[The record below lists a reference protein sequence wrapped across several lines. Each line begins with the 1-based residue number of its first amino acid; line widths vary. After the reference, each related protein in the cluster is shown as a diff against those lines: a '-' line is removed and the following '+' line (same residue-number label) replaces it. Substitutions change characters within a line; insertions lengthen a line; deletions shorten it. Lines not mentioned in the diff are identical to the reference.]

1 MPIDEPDADVALL
14 TPVPQQHLA
23 SGVEVCAALG
33 RVTFGTDAGMALAT
47 FSHLVGKDSNAD
59 VLFYASENPI
69 SGIPKAT
76 YRGRFVEY
84 VGALAN
90 GKAPPSCAQF
100 RPPTT
105 ANDGPWQS
113 FYVVRNLRR
122 LESPVELNKLS
133 KRDAKGKLRSNFIP
147 LGPVVI
153 DTPF

>member
-23 SGVEVCAALG
+23 SGIEVCAALG

-47 FSHLVGKDSNAD
+47 FSHLVGKDSHAD
-59 VLFYASENPI
+59 ILFYASENPV
-69 SGIPKAT
+69 SGTPKAT
-76 YRGRFVEY
+76 YRGRFVQY

-90 GKAPPSCAQF
+90 GKASPSCAAF
-100 RPPTT
+100 LPPTI

-113 FYVVRNLRR
+113 FYVVSDLRR
-122 LESPVELNKLS
+122 LETPVALKKLS
-133 KRDAKGKLRSNFIP
+133 KLDAKGTLRANFIP

>member
-1 MPIDEPDADVALL
+1 MKLDEPDADVALL
-14 TPVPQQHLA
+14 TPVPAQHLA
-23 SGVEVCAALG
+23 SGLEVCAALG

-47 FSHLVGKDSNAD
+47 FSHTVGDSHAD
-59 VLFYASENPI
+59 ILFYASENPI
-69 SGIPKAT
+69 SGTPKAT

-90 GKAPPSCAQF
+90 GKAPSSCAQF

-113 FYVVRNLRR
+113 FYVVRDLRR
-122 LESPVELNKLS
+122 LDTPVELNKLS
-133 KRDAKGKLRSNFIP
+133 KRDAKGKLKANFIP
-147 LGPVVI
+147 QGPVVI